1 MNNPHHGTALQ
12 EEEEDPFFEARKAAE
27 AERDRD
33 QWTNPTD
40 AMISQRVWMEIRESK
55 SISVFY

>member
-12 EEEEDPFFEARKAAE
+12 EFEEDSFFEARKAAE